1 MKILHLIDH
10 MGAGGAQEIL
20 LDLLEVRS
28 PGMETQVCALRDHIL
43 PRARR
48 RLEAADVPY
57 DSLGLS
63 KSSLNAPLAIRSR
76 VQTRAHDIVHAHL
89 DIANTLGLAA
99 ALTAAHGGSRFVGQF
114 DNDPRYHRPLLNRLV
129 GRLVAPKIDA
139 YIVLC
144 PSIQRSTS
152 RLLGIST
159 DRLPIISPGIN
170 LDHFNPQV
178 AIDQTVVQHLR
189 GGARRVLG
197 TLARLVP
204 QKGLDHL
211 IDSLPILIKSE
222 PSTRLLLIGDGPLR
236 SALERKAEDLG
247 VAGAVSF
254 TGHLD
259 RVVEAY
265 RAMDVLVL
273 PSRYEGFGLVLAE
286 AMAMGVPIVA
296 TNVVGIKDV
305 VTNSSNGLL
314 VPYGDPKA
322 LAGAALRLF
331 EDLPL
336 RERLVSKGH
345 QEASLRYTREQMAA
359 RTEALYDDIL
369 TRHAAD
375 NRR

>member
-43 PRARR
+43 PPARR
-48 RLEAADVPY
+48 RLEAAGVPY

-76 VQTRAHDIVHAHL
+76 VQTLAQDIVHAHL
-89 DIANTLGLAA
+89 DFANTLGLAA
-99 ALTAAHGGSRFVGQF
+99 ALTAARGGSRFVGQF
-114 DNDPRYHRPLLNRLV
+114 DNDPKYQRPLLNRLV

-144 PSIQRSTS
+144 PSIQRSAS

-159 DRLPIISPGIN
+159 DRLPIIPPGIN
-170 LDHFNPQV
+170 LHHFNPQG
-178 AIDQTVVQHLR
+178 AIDQNVVQRLR

-197 TLARLVP
+197 TVARLVP

-211 IDSLPILIKSE
+211 IDSLPVLLETE
-222 PSTRLLLIGDGPLR
+222 PSTRLLLVGDGPLR
-236 SALERKAEDLG
+236 RALERKAENLG
-247 VAGAVSF
+247 VSEAVSF

-296 TNVVGIKDV
+296 TNVVGIEDV
-305 VTNSSNGLL
+305 VTNGSNGLL
-314 VPYGDPKA
+314 VPYGDPIA

-336 RERLVSKGH
+336 RERLVSRGH
-345 QEASLRYTREQMAA
+345 QEASSRYTREQMAA
-359 RTEALYDDIL
+359 RTEALYDEIL
-369 TRHAAD
+369 RRHAAD
-375 NRR
+375 TRR